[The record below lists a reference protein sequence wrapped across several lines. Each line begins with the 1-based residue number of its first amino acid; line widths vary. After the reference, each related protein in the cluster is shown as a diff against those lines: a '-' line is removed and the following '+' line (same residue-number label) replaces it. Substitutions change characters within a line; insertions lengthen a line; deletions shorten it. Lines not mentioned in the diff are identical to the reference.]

1 MKDQEKT
8 KEQLL
13 DELHRLKARL
23 ARIEEAGKGG
33 AKLEGLLEV
42 APDGI
47 IIVDRAGRI
56 TLVNVQAEKL
66 FGYGRKE
73 LVGQL
78 IEILVPERF
87 RGGHVGHRETYH
99 AQPRTRPMGAGI
111 DLTGRRKDGSEFP
124 VEISLSPIEM
134 EDGLQV
140 ISIVRDITHQRR
152 AAAAL
157 RSQKQLLESK
167 VREMDDFIHVV
178 SHDLKEPLRGIE
190 AFAGFLAEDYGPLLD
205 EEGRRYVQ
213 FLKSSAIRM
222 KDLIHDLLTLASI
235 SRKAPA
241 LQQVDLNQL
250 LKRVEQE
257 LAYAIEQKQGRI
269 TQKQPLPTLLC
280 DPTQIGEIFKNLIS
294 NALKF
299 NMSPAPEVEIDLK
312 EQEGA
317 FLFSVRDN
325 GIGIDPRYQ
334 EQIFGLFERLHR
346 QEEFEGTGAGLA
358 ICKKI
363 VESYGGRIWVESEP
377 NRGSTFFFTLPKK
390 ESERLEQ
397 EPT

>member
-1 MKDQEKT
+1 
-8 KEQLL
+8 
-13 DELHRLKARL
+13 
-23 ARIEEAGKGG
+23 
-33 AKLEGLLEV
+33 
-42 APDGI
+42 
-47 IIVDRAGRI
+47 
-56 TLVNVQAEKL
+56 
-66 FGYGRKE
+66 
-73 LVGQL
+73 
-78 IEILVPERF
+78 
-87 RGGHVGHRETYH
+87 
-99 AQPRTRPMGAGI
+99 MGAGI

-205 EEGRRYVQ
+205 EEGRQYVQ

-299 NMSPAPEVEIDLK
+299 NMSPAPKVEIDLK

-325 GIGIDPRYQ
+325 GIGIDSRYQ

-363 VESYGGRIWVESEP
+363 VEAYGGRIWVESEP
-377 NRGSTFFFTLPKK
+377 NGGSTFFFTLPKK